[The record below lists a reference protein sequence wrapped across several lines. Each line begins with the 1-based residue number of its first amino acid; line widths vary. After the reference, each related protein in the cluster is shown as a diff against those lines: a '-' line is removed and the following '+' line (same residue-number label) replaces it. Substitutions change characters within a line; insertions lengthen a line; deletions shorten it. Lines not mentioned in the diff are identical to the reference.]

1 MYSEIC
7 LNGAWDLCDG
17 LLAWTPVEAQRLT
30 AATEGWIPTPVPG
43 DIHQG
48 LVAAGRIPE
57 PLLGLNTTKCAW
69 TESRSWW
76 YRTAFTAA
84 PAWLTAEVVEL
95 EMNGLDAAAEIFLN
109 GAHLGSHR
117 NAFRPF
123 VTDVRPLLVAGRN
136 VLLVRLS
143 AGVEKVTEL
152 EMDEPDGVRAGTEA
166 GNGRPERGEPRR
178 TLVRKPQYSWGWDW
192 SPRCATTAIGGNV
205 TLRVMSGACIR
216 NVALHPVSH
225 TAAAAVVRAVV
236 TVERFHYYQTS
247 DGKVNLTLTDAAGQT
262 VCAEKAALLR
272 SGLNFLE
279 LLITVPT
286 PRLWWPNGVG
296 EQHLYQVAAT
306 LELHS
311 GQTQALAPFRWGLR
325 FLELDTDAVFA
336 VKVNG
341 HRVFCK
347 GANWIPADTL
357 YARTSAATYETLVR
371 QACEANF
378 TMLRVWGG
386 GLYEPDAFYD
396 ACDRH
401 GILLWHD
408 FMFACAPYP
417 DHREDFRREVELE
430 ADYQVRRLQ
439 RHACL
444 ALWSGS
450 NENNWGFRDW
460 WRERTHGGAVAYNYI
475 LPEAVRRHSPE
486 IPYWNGSPYGGDAPN
501 CEEVGDRHHWH
512 DCMMN
517 PDMQKRITPEEFD
530 RCNALFVSEFGYIG
544 APCRETIETYLDGAP
559 PERQGDVWHH
569 HTNTFEKG
577 TVAAGVRKHYV
588 DPEGLSLDDYIL
600 SSGLVQGLMYGYSLE
615 SMRVRPNCHGGLF
628 WMYEDCWGEVGW
640 TIVDYSRRRKIS
652 WYFVRRT
659 FAPLRLILRAA
670 GDGAVRVVLANDTR
684 QDESLTLEYGYVR
697 LDGNGTDLARATVR
711 APAVTRTALCEFRR
725 GEHDPR
731 AGLWIARVPG
741 RSDILPAIFRAVD
754 YRELRTSDPGLS
766 SSVRRVHGG
775 VVLTVSAKAY
785 AHALQITGLPSAA
798 EPEDNYFD
806 LLPGE
811 CRDIRIA
818 DPPDGQLD
826 PNAIRVAALH
836 LAGPDRHP

>member
-1 MYSEIC
+1 MYTELS
-7 LNGAWDLCDG
+7 LNGSWDLCDG
-17 LLAWTPVEAQRLT
+17 LLGWTAAEALRLT
-30 AATEGWIPTPVPG
+30 AAAEGWMPTPVPG

-57 PLLGLNTTKCAW
+57 PLLGLNTSKCAW

-76 YRTAFTAA
+76 YRTAFTAS
-84 PAWLTAEVVEL
+84 PAWLAAEVVEL
-95 EMNGLDAAAEIFLN
+95 ELNGLDAQAEIFLN
-109 GAHLGSHR
+109 GVHLGSHR

-123 VTDVRPLLVAGRN
+123 VADVRPRLVVGRN

-143 AGVEKVTEL
+143 AGVEEVTEL

-166 GNGRPERGEPRR
+166 NNGRPERGDPRR
-178 TLVRKPQYSWGWDW
+178 ALVRKPQYSWGWDW
-192 SPRCATTAIGGNV
+192 SPRCATTAIGGAV

-225 TAAAAVVRAVV
+225 TADVAVVKAVV
-236 TVERFHYYQTS
+236 TVERFHYYQTTN
-247 DGKVNLTLTDAAGQT
+247 GTLTLTLTDAAGKA
-262 VCAEKAALLR
+262 VRVEKATLLR

-279 LLITVPT
+279 LLISMPA

-296 EQHLYQVAAT
+296 EQHLYSVAAT
-306 LELHS
+306 LELPS
-311 GQTQALAPFRWGLR
+311 GEALALPPFRWGLR
-325 FLELDTDAVFA
+325 FLELDTAGVFA

-341 HRVFCK
+341 QRVFCK

-357 YARTSAATYETLVR
+357 YARTAAATYETLVR
-371 QACEANF
+371 QAHEANF

-386 GLYEPDAFYD
+386 GLYEPEAFYD
-396 ACDRH
+396 ACDRY

-430 ADYQVRRLQ
+430 ADYQTRRLQ

-450 NENNWGFRDW
+450 NENQWGFRDW
-460 WRERTHGGAVAYNYI
+460 WRERTRGGAIAYNYI
-475 LPEAVRRHSPE
+475 LPEAVRRNSPE
-486 IPYWNGSPYGGDAPN
+486 IPYWNGSPYGGEAPN
-501 CEEVGDRHHWH
+501 CEEVGDRHHWQ

-530 RCNALFVSEFGYIG
+530 RCNALFISEFGYIG

-577 TVAAGVRKHYV
+577 TVAAGVRKHYL

-600 SSGLVQGLMYGYSLE
+600 TSGLVQGLMYSYSLE

-659 FAPLRLILRAA
+659 FAPLRLILRPGAS
-670 GDGAVRVVLANDTR
+670 GAVRVVLANDTR
-684 QDESLTLEYGYVR
+684 EPESFQLEYGYVR
-697 LDGNGTDLARATVR
+697 LDGGASDLARVAVR
-711 APAVTRTALCEFRR
+711 APALSRTTLCEFGR
-725 GEHDPR
+725 GELDPR
-731 AGLWIARVPG
+731 EGLWIARVPG

-754 YRELRTSDPGLS
+754 YRELRTVDPGLHCE
-766 SSVRRVHGG
+766 VRRVGAG
-775 VVLTVSAKAY
+775 VAVTVSAKAY
-785 AHALQITGLPSAA
+785 AHAVQITGLPPGA

-811 CRDIRIA
+811 SRGIRIA
-818 DPPDGQLD
+818 DPSGQFIA
-826 PNAIRVAALH
+826 PEAVKFAA
-836 LAGPDRHP
+836 GCFFSGR